1 MSALTRDA
9 RSDSIP
15 DISFLAVSETKLL
28 PGEAPKMTEF
38 KRKEL
43 NGEFAPEPMLQEDK
57 TRFVLFPIKH
67 ADVSS
72 YNSTH
77 EVLS

>member
-1 MSALTRDA
+1 MTEQ
-9 RSDSIP
+9 SIP
-15 DISFLAVSETKLL
+15 DVNFLSVTDENCSPNVSVTV
-28 PGEAPKMTEF
+28 AMTEF